1 MDKEYLLENLTI
13 DDLEESQKLL
23 FNIIGKERFV
33 EMCLAFAGNS
43 ICIPKEN
50 TLNTAIAKR
59 KIREGRGMFESG
71 AVTMKQLAMRYKVS
85 LSIVYSVLREK
96 K

>member
-13 DDLEESQKLL
+13 DDLGESQKLL

-33 EMCLAFAGNS
+33 EMCLAFAGSS
-43 ICIPKEN
+43 ICI
-50 TLNTAIAKR
+50 LNTAIAKR
-59 KIREGRGMFESG
+59 KIRESRGMYESG

-85 LSIVYSVLREK
+85 FSIVYGVLREK